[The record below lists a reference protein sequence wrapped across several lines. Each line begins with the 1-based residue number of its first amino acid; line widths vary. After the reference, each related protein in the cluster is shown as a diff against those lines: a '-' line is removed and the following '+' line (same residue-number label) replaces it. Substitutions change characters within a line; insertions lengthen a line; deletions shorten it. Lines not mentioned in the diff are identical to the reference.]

1 MRLKITSN
9 VVPYKNKKG
18 TKMGKSSKPAYSG
31 GVVTINGEEKASQ
44 YKSGNNIYSN
54 YNMSDTEKQIY
65 DYAQNSFLENLPK
78 INTFSEETQKNLQN
92 QLNAYTQKGIDTI
105 NDIYTP
111 MLNDMKT
118 DIASRF
124 GNFDNSIFMNNL
136 NSIESNRSD
145 AINSLSQDI
154 LAKQNELINDE
165 LNRRYNY
172 MDFLSGVQNQTV
184 GNILSFLQQASNNSN
199 SGNSYNNSNYSNSSN
214 FSDYTRLASSIASML
229 LSARL

>member
-1 MRLKITSN
+1 MLSLNNR
-9 VVPYKNKKG
+9 KG
-18 TKMGKSSKPAYSG
+18 QKMGKSSKPAYSS

-44 YKSGNNIYSN
+44 YKNGNTVYSN
-54 YNMSDTEKQIY
+54 YNMSDAEKQIY

-78 INTFSEETQKNLQN
+78 VNVFSEDTQKQMQN

-136 NSIESNRSD
+136 NDIESNRAD
-145 AINSLSQDI
+145 AMSSLTQDI

-165 LNRRYNY
+165 LNKRYTY
-172 MDFLSGVQNQTV
+172 LDFLNGIQNQTTS
-184 GNILSFLQQASNNSN
+184 NILSYMQQAANNSN
-199 SGNSYNNSNYSNSSN
+199 SGNSYNNSSYSASSGIG
-214 FSDYTRLASSIASML
+214 DYARLAASIASTL
-229 LSARL
+229 LSKR

>member
-1 MRLKITSN
+1 
-9 VVPYKNKKG
+9 
-18 TKMGKSSKPAYSG
+18 MGKSSKPAYSS

-44 YKSGNNIYSN
+44 YKNGNTVYSN
-54 YNMSDTEKQIY
+54 YNMSDAEKQIY

-78 INTFSEETQKNLQN
+78 VNVFSEDTKKQMQN

-136 NSIESNRSD
+136 NDIESNRAD
-145 AINSLSQDI
+145 AMSSLTQDI

-165 LNRRYNY
+165 LNKRYTY
-172 MDFLSGVQNQTV
+172 LDFLNGIQNQTTS
-184 GNILSFLQQASNNSN
+184 NILSYMQQAANNSN
-199 SGNSYNNSNYSNSSN
+199 SGNSYNNSSYSASSGIG
-214 FSDYTRLASSIASML
+214 DYARLAASIASTL
-229 LSARL
+229 LSKR